1 MIISAAL
8 MTAVNINYKMSNEE
22 VYKRARDMGMNYP
35 DGFKVINNGG
45 AKK

>member
-8 MTAVNINYKMSNEE
+8 MAAVNINYKMSDAE

-35 DGFKVINNGG
+35 DNVKVINNGG
-45 AKK
+45 VKK